1 LAARRLPAFKYSQSH
16 NSTGGGDEEAAA
28 CPVCLGAFQ
37 LGETVRLLPVCL
49 HLYHVECIDP
59 WLDAHSTCPIC
70 RSDTVP
76 TIDVAP
82 ATALFR
88 PVIFSGR

>member
-1 LAARRLPAFKYSQSH
+1 VRH
-16 NSTGGGDEEAAA
+16 NVTSGDDEAEEAAA
-28 CPVCLGAFQ
+28 CSVCLGEFQ

-76 TIDVAP
+76 AIDAARLP
-82 ATALFR
+82 
-88 PVIFSGR
+88 PV